1 MESRN
6 LYEEDFNL
14 WVEEIKQKLIKRD
27 FEGMDWDNLLDEI
40 DDMGKSEKRS
50 LESYLER
57 LIEHILKLQYWES
70 EKERNY
76 RHWKVEVINFRS
88 RIARLLKR
96 NPSFKKY
103 MQEIYPSIF
112 QDAVKS
118 WRVEFDIPS
127 NSFVELETMMN
138 DEYFGDREK

>member
-1 MESRN
+1 
-6 LYEEDFNL
+6 
-14 WVEEIKQKLIKRD
+14 
-27 FEGMDWDNLLDEI
+27 
-40 DDMGKSEKRS
+40 
-50 LESYLER
+50 
-57 LIEHILKLQYWES
+57 LIEHLLKLKYWES

-76 RHWKVEVINFRS
+76 RHWKVEAINFRS

-112 QDAVKS
+112 QDTVKS
-118 WRVEFDIPS
+118 WRVEFEIPL

-138 DEYFGDREK
+138 DDYFG